1 MKLSD
6 FGKQF
11 LNNPCDVM
19 GRRESGDYQNSAFCS
34 LWAMAVSAPNL
45 GSAMIFI
52 YFVFLLNFGKEK
64 KKKKRIKK
72 KKKKKRI

>member
-1 MKLSD
+1 LKLSD

-45 GSAMIFI
+45 GSTMILTCS
-52 YFVFLLNFGKEK
+52 VFLLNSLKR
-64 KKKKRIKK
+64 KKRI
-72 KKKKKRI
+72 